1 LKFILTIFKERQA
14 GKDQCDRDSTT
25 AKHQMNYYIERGN
38 NIEKANWMKN
48 ALRTATALCGF
59 NGPGNYRKEN

>member
-1 LKFILTIFKERQA
+1 
-14 GKDQCDRDSTT
+14 
-25 AKHQMNYYIERGN
+25 MNYYIERGN

-59 NGPGNYRKEN
+59 NSPGNYRKEN